1 MNMLKK
7 PLIAAISAAIFV
19 SLPILSRAQ
28 VEVVESNNRLLA
40 SPQSSDLQAPT
51 AVPGAAVPRAVA
63 SSPSANNSAD
73 LFFQLQTLQQE
84 VQELRGLMEEQAYE
98 LKRLKQQR
106 LDDYVNLDQ
115 RLSGLSKGGA
125 NPTPAPAAASGNT
138 SAAAAAQ
145 TTAQAPDEMQRYRT
159 AIDLVLRKKDYAQ
172 AIVAFNQY
180 LRDFPQGRY
189 APNCQYWLG
198 EIYLLQNELEQAREW
213 FTRLTTDF
221 PDHGKA
227 PDANFKLGTVYHK
240 LGDTDQAKSILSAVA
255 AGDSNASRLA
265 TSYLSENL

>member
-1 MNMLKK
+1 MMMLKK
-7 PLIAAISAAIFV
+7 PLIAALSAAIFV
-19 SLPILSRAQ
+19 SLPIFSYAQ

-40 SPQSSDLQAPT
+40 SPQSADVQTAASAVTESLPAQA
-51 AVPGAAVPRAVA
+51 A
-63 SSPSANNSAD
+63 SNQAD
-73 LFFQLQTLQQE
+73 LFYQLQTLRQE
-84 VQELRGLMEEQAYE
+84 VQDLRGLMEEQAYE

-115 RLSGLSKGGA
+115 RLSGLSGGA
-125 NPTPAPAAASGNT
+125 SSPAVNSQPADTANT
-138 SAAAAAQ
+138 SAAAATQ

-172 AIVAFNQY
+172 AVVAFNQY

-198 EIYLLQNELEQAREW
+198 EIYLLQSDLEQAREW
-213 FTRLTTDF
+213 FNRLVTDF

-240 LGDTDQAKSILSAVA
+240 LGDVDQAKAILSKVA
-255 AGDSNASRLA
+255 SGNTNASRLA
-265 TSYLSENL
+265 STYLSENL

>member
-7 PLIAAISAAIFV
+7 PLIAAFSAAIFV
-19 SLPILSRAQ
+19 SLPILSYAQ

-40 SPQSSDLQAPT
+40 SPQSSDVQSSVNT
-51 AVPGAAVPRAVA
+51 AGPLTTAQPA
-63 SSPSANNSAD
+63 SNQAD
-73 LFFQLQTLQQE
+73 LFYQLQTLQQE

-115 RLSGLSKGGA
+115 RLSGLSNGGRSTEIA
-125 NPTPAPAAASGNT
+125 QPSVVGNAT
-138 SAAAAAQ
+138 AAAATQ

-159 AIDLVLRKKDYAQ
+159 AIDLVLRQKDYAQ

-198 EIYLLQNELEQAREW
+198 EIYLLQSDLEQAREW
-213 FTRLTTDF
+213 FARLVTDY
-221 PDHGKA
+221 PEHGKA
-227 PDANFKLGTVYHK
+227 SDANFKLGTVYHK
-240 LGDTDQAKSILSAVA
+240 LGDTEQAKSILKAVA

-265 TSYLSENL
+265 SSYLSQNF

>member
-1 MNMLKK
+1 MNTLKK
-7 PLIAAISAAIFV
+7 PLIAAFSAAIFV
-19 SLPILSRAQ
+19 SLPILSYGQ
-28 VEVVESNNRLLA
+28 VEVIESNNRLLA
-40 SPQSSDLQAPT
+40 SPQSSNVQQPASTAAPMAAAQASNGQ
-51 AVPGAAVPRAVA
+51 AE
-63 SSPSANNSAD
+63 
-73 LFFQLQTLQQE
+73 LFYQLQILQQE

-115 RLSGLSKGGA
+115 RLSGLSNGGA
-125 NPTPAPAAASGNT
+125 SAEAVNPPINGNT
-138 SAAAAAQ
+138 AAAAATQ

-172 AIVAFNQY
+172 AVVAFNQY

-198 EIYLLQNELEQAREW
+198 EIYLLQSDLEQARQW
-213 FTRLTTDF
+213 FTRLVTDF

-265 TSYLSENL
+265 SSYLSENL